1 MANLVLEKVVKKFG
15 GSTIIQEL
23 DLAVEAGEFVVVVGP
38 SGCGKSTLLRLIAGL
53 EQVSAGDIQ
62 IDGRSVRKLSPKAR
76 GVSMVFQN
84 YALYPHMTVRDNISF
99 GMKLAHIP
107 EDEIRRR
114 VTDAAKILQLA
125 DLLDRKPHQLS
136 GGQKQRVAMGRAMVR
151 QPAIFLFDEPLSNL
165 DAQLRVQMR
174 AEIAALH
181 RRLNSTVVYVT
192 HDQTEAMTLADRIA
206 VMREGRLEQFA
217 APLELYRNPV
227 SRFVASFIGSPSMNF
242 LPVSAFPAGT
252 GMYRAEWIGF
262 RPEHSSF
269 VPLKSRRDL
278 DAGDDAILLGT
289 AGVKLVEPTGALTH
303 VHCELAP
310 GLDAVCEYRSEK
322 LPVAGDEGFLK
333 INAREL
339 MFFDGA
345 GVRLVESGKGT
356 KYGKGGK
363 GK

>member
-1 MANLVLEKVVKKFG
+1 MANLVLDKVVKKFG
-15 GSTIIQEL
+15 GSTVVHDF
-23 DLAVEAGEFVVVVGP
+23 DLTVESGEFLVVVGP
-38 SGCGKSTLLRLIAGL
+38 SGCGKSTLLRLVAGL
-53 EQVSAGDIQ
+53 EQVNAGDIK

-99 GMKLAHIP
+99 GLKLAKIP
-107 EDEIRRR
+107 DDEIRRR
-114 VTDAAKILQLA
+114 LTDAAKILQLI

-174 AEIAALH
+174 SEIASLH

-206 VMREGRLEQFA
+206 VMKEGRLEQL
-217 APLELYRNPV
+217 APPMELYRNPV

-262 RPEHSSF
+262 RPEHATF
-269 VPLKSRRDL
+269 VPLKSR
-278 DAGDDAILLGT
+278 GNPGTGEEAILLGT
-289 AGVKLVEPTGALTH
+289 SGVKLVEPTGALTY
-303 VHCELAP
+303 VHCEMAP
-310 GLDAVCEYRSEK
+310 GLDAVCEFRDTR
-322 LPVAGDEGFLK
+322 LPMPGDEGFIK
-333 INAREL
+333 ISANEL

-345 GVRLVESGKGT
+345 GFRISDQKYDGKR
-356 KYGKGGK
+356 K
-363 GK
+363 